1 MIKLTFLKELLLTK
15 EVNQKNVMFVTI
27 GIFYIKVLSF
37 KRMFVMV
44 VNGLLM
50 MSTNL
55 NDIVKK
61 INFLTVYKNG

>member
-1 MIKLTFLKELLLTK
+1 
-15 EVNQKNVMFVTI
+15 MFVTI

-50 MSTNL
+50 ISTNL

-61 INFLTVYKNG
+61 